1 MEESN
6 KIYQHEKRNL
16 ALVISGRFESLVGA
30 SALMVAMP
38 LFVLD
43 RTGSGTI
50 MGLFSV
56 LQILPRI
63 LSTPFGGVLGDR
75 MNRKHIMVLVDEL
88 RGMILFLLWLI
99 GVFGKI
105 DIPLL
110 LIFTAVLSLLDG
122 IFDGPTGAMFG
133 DVVRKE
139 HMRRATSF
147 NAMANSGATIIGP
160 ILGGMLYGFYG
171 FQNVILM
178 TSILYFLSGISE
190 MFIIYKFTP
199 KEGEV
204 HVFKELGEGI
214 KFVVA
219 NRGLKFLFTFAIAI
233 NFITSPLFGVVFPY
247 IVRTVLQFSSTQYGL
262 LQTFFTIGALL
273 GNFLILI
280 VLHKVSSKI
289 LMIGGLIV
297 QELIG
302 VVFSIMIMPVF
313 GFSKSML
320 FIIFSTS
327 SFLISLFNVLL
338 NTPLNANLQI
348 LVPSELRSR
357 VFSVLSVMAM
367 GITPISSALYGY
379 LIDRL
384 NPFWFF
390 FSINLL
396 GLIVS
401 LFFVILAPDEAYNPN
416 PPLSDR

>member
-1 MEESN
+1 MEETAE
-6 KIYQHEKRNL
+6 IYLHEKRNL

-43 RTGSGTI
+43 KTGSGTI

-63 LSTPFGGVLGDR
+63 LITPFGGVLGDR
-75 MNRKHIMVLVDEL
+75 MNRKHIMVFIDEF

-99 GVFGKI
+99 GIFGNI
-105 DIPLL
+105 DVPLL

-139 HMRRATSF
+139 HMKRATSF
-147 NAMANSGATIIGP
+147 NAMANSGANIIGP

-171 FQNVILM
+171 FQSVILL
-178 TSILYFLSGISE
+178 TSILYILSGISE
-190 MFIIYKFTP
+190 MFIIYRFTP
-199 KEGEV
+199 KNGKV
-204 HVFKELGEGI
+204 HVFKELIEGI
-214 KFVVA
+214 KFVGM
-219 NRGLKFLFTFAIAI
+219 NKGLKFLFTFAVVI

-247 IVRTVLQFSSTQYGL
+247 IIRTVLQFSSTQYGL
-262 LQTFFTIGALL
+262 IQTFFTIGALL
-273 GNFLILI
+273 GNLLILI
-280 VLHKVSSKI
+280 ILHKVSSKV
-289 LMIGGLIV
+289 LMVGGLIV
-297 QELIG
+297 QEIIC
-302 VVFSIMIMPVF
+302 VVFSIMIMPMF
-313 GFSKSML
+313 GFSKSIL
-320 FIIFSTS
+320 FMIFSIG
-327 SFLISLFNVLL
+327 SFLISLFNVFV

-367 GITPISSALYGY
+367 GVTPISSALYGY
-379 LIDRL
+379 LIDRID
-384 NPFWFF
+384 PFWFF
-390 FSINLL
+390 LSINIL
-396 GLIVS
+396 GFIIT

-416 PPLSDR
+416 PPLSNE

>member
-1 MEESN
+1 VEESN
-6 KIYQHEKRNL
+6 RIYQHEKRNL

-247 IVRTVLQFSSTQYGL
+247 NRPHSFYNSVQLNMVYYKHSSHWCSAWKLFDTHSVTQGKLKNSDDWWVDRSRTYRCC
-262 LQTFFTIGALL
+262 
-273 GNFLILI
+273 
-280 VLHKVSSKI
+280 
-289 LMIGGLIV
+289 
-297 QELIG
+297 
-302 VVFSIMIMPVF
+302 FSIMIMPVF

-384 NPFWFF
+384 NPFWFSF
-390 FSINLL
+390 
-396 GLIVS
+396 
-401 LFFVILAPDEAYNPN
+401 P
-416 PPLSDR
+416 

>member
-1 MEESN
+1 MEEGSE
-6 KIYQHEKRNL
+6 IYQHEKRNL

-43 RTGSGTI
+43 KTGSGTI
-50 MGLFSV
+50 MGVFSV

-63 LSTPFGGVLGDR
+63 LSTPIGGVLGDR
-75 MNRKHIMVLVDEL
+75 LNRKHIMVLVDEL
-88 RGMILFLLWLI
+88 RGVILFLLWLI
-99 GVFGKI
+99 DIFGKI

-110 LIFTAVLSLLDG
+110 LIFTAFLSLLDG

-139 HMRRATSF
+139 HMKRATSF
-147 NAMANSGATIIGP
+147 NAMANSGANIIGP
-160 ILGGMLYGFYG
+160 VLGGLLYGFYG
-171 FQNVILM
+171 FKNVVLM
-178 TSILYFLSGISE
+178 ASILYFLSGISE
-190 MFIIYKFTP
+190 MFIIYRFTP
-199 KEGEV
+199 KDGKV
-204 HVFKELGEGI
+204 HPFRELGEGI
-214 KFVVA
+214 KFVTA
-219 NRGLKFLFTFAIAI
+219 NKGLKFLFTFAIVI
-233 NFITSPLFGVVFPY
+233 NFISSPLFGVVLPY

-262 LQTFFTIGALL
+262 LQTFFTVGALF

-280 VLHKVSSKI
+280 ALHKVSSKI
-289 LMIGGLIV
+289 LMVGGLII
-297 QELIG
+297 QEIVG
-302 VVFSIMIMPVF
+302 VIFSIMIMPVF
-313 GFSKSML
+313 GFSKSIL
-320 FIIFSTS
+320 FMIFSTC
-327 SFLISLFNVLL
+327 SFLISLFNVLV

-384 NPFWFF
+384 DPFWFF
-390 FSINLL
+390 FSINFL

-401 LFFVILAPDEAYNPN
+401 LIFVILAPDEAYNPN
-416 PPLSDR
+416 PPLHER